1 MNDTQDSPVEAAL
14 PQPRI
19 VHSRRPRLS
28 LVWLVPLVALAIG
41 VSLMVRS
48 YLATGPR
55 IEIDFRTAEG
65 LEPGKTEVRYKEVV
79 VGRVQSVHLRENR
92 QRVVATVQLERSAA
106 TLAVDD
112 TAFWV
117 VRPRIGAG
125 GVSGLGTLLSGAYIG
140 VDAGSSETTRTAFL
154 GLEAP
159 PYVLRGEPGA
169 SFVLKAADLGSLDV
183 GSPVLYRRAPVG
195 RVVGYTLD
203 PTKDELQVKI
213 FIEAPYHR
221 LVKPGARFWNAS
233 GIDLSIDA
241 NGLSLNSQTAAT
253 LMAGGIT
260 FENPF
265 GATAPEPA
273 PNGSSFQLFD
283 NRKAALA
290 LPSGT
295 PLPVRMMFQ
304 GSLRGLSLGAPID
317 FLGVEVGKVSQV
329 SLQYDAAHKAASYPV
344 LVLAELYPQ
353 RLGAVRA
360 AMMPAGASGAQAEV
374 AMLQKLVDNGLR
386 AQLRTGNLLTGHLY
400 VALDFQAKT
409 ERALLPKLPKPNAN
423 NAVFTLPTVPGTLSE
438 LQSQVADVLAR
449 LGKLP
454 LEDIATELVATLK
467 QAKGSLAQVTPD
479 AQQTLA
485 QAQRTLAGA
494 QALMQQ
500 LEPEARNTLEQAQRA
515 LNAAQTTFERV
526 DQQMLNERAP
536 VQRQLEQAL
545 LDFQRAAQSLRAL
558 TDALQRHPESL
569 LRGLP
574 ADPSL
579 PKAPALAPLT
589 EPAKAS

>member
-1 MNDTQDSPVEAAL
+1 MNDTQDSPVAAPL

-19 VHSRRPRLS
+19 VHSLRPRLS

-41 VSLMVRS
+41 ASLMVRS
-48 YLATGPR
+48 YLGTGPR

-203 PTKDELQVKI
+203 PTKDELQVKL

-295 PLPVRMMFQ
+295 PLPVRMLFQ
-304 GSLRGLSLGAPID
+304 GSLRGLTLGAPID

-329 SLQYDAAHKAASYPV
+329 SLQYEAAHKAASYPV

-400 VALDFQAKT
+400 VALDFHPKT
-409 ERALLPKLPKPNAN
+409 EHPLLAHADS
-423 NAVFTLPTVPGTLSE
+423 AVFTLPTIPGTLSE
-438 LQSQVADVLAR
+438 LQSQFADVLAR

-467 QAKGSLAQVTPD
+467 QAKGSLALVTPD

-500 LEPEARNTLEQAQRA
+500 LAPEARKTLEQAQRA
-515 LNAAQTTFERV
+515 LSGAQDTFERL
-526 DQQMLNERAP
+526 DRQMLNERAP

-558 TDALQRHPESL
+558 TDSLQRHPESL

-574 ADPSL
+574 ADPIL
-579 PKAPALAPLT
+579 PKAPALDPPT
-589 EPAKAS
+589 EPAKAR